1 MIEMRKGD
9 SLNYSNQIPGW
20 AKIAHLV
27 IFFFLALLSLGGFG
41 LGAYLLWTGLWGGAL
56 LSLVTGAVISWAA
69 WFTWKNSKLYT
80 DHRFETGLND
90 EGFFSYYKDL
100 KQGTERKH
108 LIPYGS
114 MREVLIARKTR
125 YLPTGGNRPGSYRIG
140 AQMIIQWEDKR
151 GETDYAFF
159 GMENKEEVIQWV
171 GRFLSQGVTV
181 MTSTANVSLAA
192 PADYQ
197 TGYGQLEKQSY
208 AGEADLNDIGTITRK
223 DLPAWRSPEMEQAR
237 ELKRQQH
244 DKKWFKPL
252 YLVLLMVNLLIAA
265 LWMPNWEVAED
276 VFSENSPSFTF
287 ILINTVALFIFGRY
301 WRATRRWFRP
311 LVDTLLIYAV
321 QALGLA
327 VSGLFR
333 KSTAMYYEAAW
344 IDTLTVGV
352 FICLSFAA
360 AQLAARVRKARRA
373 RNERHSAGG

>member
-56 LSLVTGAVISWAA
+56 LSLFTGAVISWAA

-90 EGFFSYYKDL
+90 EGFFNFYKDL
-100 KQGTERKH
+100 KKGTETKQ
-108 LIPYGS
+108 LIPYVS
-114 MREVLIARKTR
+114 MKEVLVARKTR
-125 YLPTGGNRPGSYRIG
+125 YIPTAGNRPGSYCIG
-140 AQMIIQWEDKR
+140 VQMIIQWENER

-159 GMENKEEVIQWV
+159 GMENKEEVLQWV

-181 MTSTANVSLAA
+181 MTSTANVSLVA

-197 TGYGQLEKQSY
+197 TGYEQLEKQSY
-208 AGEADLNDIGTITRK
+208 AEEAGLNDIGTITSK
-223 DLPAWRSPEMEQAR
+223 DLQAWRSPEMEQAR
-237 ELKRQQH
+237 EIKRQQH
-244 DKKWFKPL
+244 DKRWFKPL
-252 YLVLLMVNLLIAA
+252 YSVLLMVNLLIAA

-276 VFSENSPSFTF
+276 VFSENSPSFPF

-301 WRATRRWFRP
+301 WRTTRRWFRP

-321 QALGLA
+321 QAVGLA

-333 KSTAMYYEAAW
+333 KSSAIYYEAAW

-352 FICLSFAA
+352 FVCISFAV
-360 AQLAARVRKARRA
+360 AQLAARGRKTRRA
-373 RNERHSAGG
+373 RNDRHSAGG